1 MAYIKAVKIE
11 NCRNVQSLDVDL
23 SAASD
28 SNRSEQSPIFKH
40 LILTGPNGS
49 GKSGILKAMAGC
61 LEKVC
66 ADLNDW
72 RYYRPEVE
80 ERLGDT
86 LLTLCG
92 VGSISEELKYAWC
105 TDSSKHAELNRNYS
119 PAFCEL
125 WRRGEVLLAYIPPRN
140 RRLEQAEVYGPRKRN
155 IRPDELR
162 PSKAFGDQLWQFLVN
177 KHTDMTYAKADGDHQ
192 TYHRIDLWFDKLL
205 KTLRRLMED
214 DRLKMRYERRAY
226 SFTFIR
232 GDGYQFDLN
241 TLADGHAAV
250 FGVLAEI
257 LLRIECIQSTKND
270 FTFEPEG
277 IVIIDEIEA
286 HLHLS
291 LQEQILPLL
300 TTLFPKLQ
308 FIVATHS
315 PAVIASIPGA
325 VVYDL
330 KKQIQIPSDEYR
342 GIPYG
347 MLMTGHF
354 GISSDIDLDSTQK
367 LVRLRELAQKSQ
379 RSEHEDNEFNQL
391 AQILSDRSSILAN
404 EVWMIKEKLSATSIQ
419 LAGE

>member
-40 LILTGPNGS
+40 LVFTGPNGS
-49 GKSGILKAMAGC
+49 GKSSVLKAMAGC
-61 LEKVC
+61 LEKSC
-66 ADLNDW
+66 LAPW
-72 RYYRPEVE
+72 PPSQPEVE

-86 LLTLCG
+86 LLTLFG
-92 VGSISEELKYAWC
+92 VGSISEELKYARC
-105 TDSSKHAELNRNYS
+105 TDSSKHVELNRNYS

-125 WRRGEVLLAYIPPRN
+125 WERGEVLLAYIPPRN
-140 RRLEQAEVYGPRKRN
+140 RRLEQAQVNGPRKLGIN
-155 IRPDELR
+155 LDYNL
-162 PSKAFGDQLWQFLVN
+162 PSASLGNLLWQFLVN
-177 KHTDMTYAKADGDHQ
+177 KHTDMTYAKADEDQQ
-192 TYHRIDLWFDKLL
+192 TYHRIEIWFDKLL

-214 DRLKMRYERRAY
+214 DRLEMRYERRAY